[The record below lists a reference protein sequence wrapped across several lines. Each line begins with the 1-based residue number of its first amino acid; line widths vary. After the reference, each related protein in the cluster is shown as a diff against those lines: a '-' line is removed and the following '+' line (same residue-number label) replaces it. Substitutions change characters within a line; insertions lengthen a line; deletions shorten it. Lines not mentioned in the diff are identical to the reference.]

1 MKPTFRP
8 VVYAHHK
15 RKDGTYNVKIVVYLN
30 GKERKLPTSIYC
42 TKDDIT
48 RTHHIKSQDILN
60 KCNVLILRMHDA
72 ISDISIF
79 ENRDV
84 DWLVARIK
92 AKMTAD
98 DFRLDFFA
106 FAEQFIAQKSE
117 GTAMTYVTA
126 VNAFKR
132 FLKRDT
138 LDINDITKKML
149 VEFVEFVDK
158 EPWMC
163 INRHT
168 GELHE
173 SKKKKMK
180 RKGRAANT
188 YIGKLGAIFKEAKKK
203 HNDEDEGIVVIP
215 RSPFESI
222 EVVPPPHKGQN
233 AISKDVLQMIIAA
246 ETSNKFHRYALD
258 ALVVSFGLMGIN
270 MADLYE
276 ARPPKDGAMVYRR
289 CKTKE
294 RRPDGAEM
302 RVQVSAE
309 LQPYLERLGAGTSKD
324 VWLPELREASPIRR
338 CVTTR
343 VNRGLKSWCEKNG
356 VERFTT
362 YGVRKAWATLAR
374 STGADKSL
382 VDECIGHVGDFKM
395 TDIYAERPWEK
406 MAELNK
412 KVLDMFVWN
421 KERED

>member
-42 TKDDIT
+42 TKDDLT
-48 RTHHIKSQDILN
+48 RTHHIKSQDIIN

-79 ENRDV
+79 EDRDV

-92 AKMTAD
+92 AKMTAE

-173 SKKKKMK
+173 SKKKKKK

-276 ARPPKDGAMVYRR
+276 ARPPKEGVMVYRR

-406 MAELNK
+406 MAELNR